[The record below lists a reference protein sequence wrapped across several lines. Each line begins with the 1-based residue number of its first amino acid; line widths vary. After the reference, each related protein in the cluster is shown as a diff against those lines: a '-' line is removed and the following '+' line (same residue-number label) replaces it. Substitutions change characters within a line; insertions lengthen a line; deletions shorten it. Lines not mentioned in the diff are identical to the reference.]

1 MPLVWSFTAWLSAA
15 SVAAGAEPE
24 PSPTPPD
31 KAPSEPAPPADDA
44 GWIDLSVPVD
54 FGSAVDGPV
63 RPEPGD
69 PEAPDLAALRQPLKL
84 RGRFSIKPWLGF
96 IGLGDDDGGYGGTA
110 GGVLGHQ
117 WWSLT
122 RGVARPAG
130 ETRLRVVAPFGQ
142 LKGWEAELDSTAGV
156 WIGPIGLLGGVA
168 LRGERLLWKDGAE
181 LVPALTLG
189 PQLRLAAEVGPI
201 TPWVAA
207 TPAWRIAGDRAVL
220 SGPWDEAKLEAGL
233 GFELRPVGF
242 RLSGTGTWTTVG
254 VTWEAAVALQLRL
267 F

>member
-1 MPLVWSFTAWLSAA
+1 MRGFWSFTALLSAA

-24 PSPTPPD
+24 PGPPQPPPEEPSSPPPG
-31 KAPSEPAPPADDA
+31 DDA

-54 FGSAVDGPV
+54 FGSAVDGPI

-69 PEAPDLAALRQPLKL
+69 PEAPDLAALRQPVKL

-96 IGLGDDDGGYGGTA
+96 IGLGGTDGGYGGTA

-122 RGVARPAG
+122 RGLVRPAG

-142 LKGWEAELDSTAGV
+142 LMGWEAELDSTAGV
-156 WIGPIGLLGGVA
+156 WLGPIGLLGGVA
-168 LRGERLLWKDGAE
+168 LRGERLVWKNGAE
-181 LVPALTLG
+181 LTPALTIG
-189 PQLRLAAEVGPI
+189 PQVRIAAEAGPI
-201 TPWVAA
+201 TPWLAA
-207 TPAWRIAGDRAVL
+207 TPAWLIAGDRAGRR
-220 SGPWDEAKLEAGL
+220 GPWDEAKLEAGL
-233 GFELRPVGF
+233 GFDLRPVGF

-254 VTWEAAVALQLRL
+254 VTWEAAIALHLRL